1 LLLGFNAR
9 FGNSKRLG
17 SLSKSSGDFGSSFL
31 SFHTVLLLLLL
42 LHTFNLRSCRL
53 VSFIALAYP

>member
-1 LLLGFNAR
+1 
-9 FGNSKRLG
+9 LG